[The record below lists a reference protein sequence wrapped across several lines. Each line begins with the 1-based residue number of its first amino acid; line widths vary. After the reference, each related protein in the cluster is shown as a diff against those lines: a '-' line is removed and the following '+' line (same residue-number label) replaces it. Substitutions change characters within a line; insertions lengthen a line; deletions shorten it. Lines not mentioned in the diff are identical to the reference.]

1 MKKIHQVLVILL
13 DNALKYTNPEDKIIL
28 DSSVNHKEWLIHV
41 KNTGPSISE
50 EDQARIFD
58 RFYREDQSRAKETG
72 GYGLGLA
79 IAKQVIEQHHG
90 QISVSNYLPQGVD
103 FKVQL
108 PLKPKNNA
116 YPKRAVT
123 KILSQPFLLRIN
135 GVPEVASSEISRNFF
150 KLTTSVTTSLAYA
163 YDFYCGL
170 QCVHH
175 RLCQYPILL
184 G

>member
-1 MKKIHQVLVILL
+1 MLIL
-13 DNALKYTNPEDKIIL
+13 
-28 DSSVNHKEWLIHV
+28 
-41 KNTGPSISE
+41 
-50 EDQARIFD
+50 
-58 RFYREDQSRAKETG
+58 
-72 GYGLGLA
+72 
-79 IAKQVIEQHHG
+79 
-90 QISVSNYLPQGVD
+90 
-103 FKVQL
+103 
-108 PLKPKNNA
+108 
-116 YPKRAVT
+116 KRAVT

>member
-72 GYGLGLA
+72 GYGLG
-79 IAKQVIEQHHG
+79 
-90 QISVSNYLPQGVD
+90 SNCKTGNRTASWTD
-103 FKVQL
+103 FCIQL
-108 PLKPKNNA
+108 
-116 YPKRAVT
+116 
-123 KILSQPFLLRIN
+123 
-135 GVPEVASSEISRNFF
+135 SSTRSRF
-150 KLTTSVTTSLAYA
+150 
-163 YDFYCGL
+163 
-170 QCVHH
+170 
-175 RLCQYPILL
+175 
-184 G
+184 